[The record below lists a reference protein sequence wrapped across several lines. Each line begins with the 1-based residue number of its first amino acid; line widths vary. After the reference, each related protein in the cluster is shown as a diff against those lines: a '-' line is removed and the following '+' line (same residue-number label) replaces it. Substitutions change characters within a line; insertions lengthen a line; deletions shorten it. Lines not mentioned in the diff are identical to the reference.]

1 MKFDLGH
8 IYFTQVANS
17 LIAENAINVLRLLSR
32 HGMGD
37 WGDCCDEDKKTNDWA
52 VNEDARVFSVYDT
65 IAGRLWIITEADR
78 SSTTV
83 LTPAEY

>member
-17 LIAENAINVLRLLSR
+17 LIAENAINVLQLLSR
-32 HGMGD
+32 HMRGD
-37 WGDCCDEDKKTNDWA
+37 WGDCCDEDKATNDSA
-52 VNEDARVFSVYDT
+52 VDEGSRVFSAYDT
-65 IAGRLWIITEADR
+65 MAGRLWIITEADR